1 MFIINL
7 TYIEPLETVEIHL
20 QEHIDFLNHY
30 YTEGLFIAS
39 GRKNPRTGG
48 IILMKGENKEA
59 VQEIITQDPFYKN
72 KIAQYDII
80 EFEASKYCP
89 ELKTILTNQFNENKE
104 IKNHQN
110 FHVE

>member
-7 TYIEPLETVEIHL
+7 TYIEPLEAVEKYL
-20 QEHIDFLNHY
+20 QEHINFLNHY
-30 YTEGLFIAS
+30 YAEGLFIAS

-48 IILMKGENKEA
+48 IILMQGKNKEA
-59 VQEIITQDPFYKN
+59 VQEIIMQDPFYKN

-89 ELKTILTNQFNENKE
+89 ELKNILTNQFDGSK
-104 IKNHQN
+104 
-110 FHVE
+110 

>member
-7 TYIEPLETVEIHL
+7 TYIESLEAVEKHL
-20 QEHIDFLNHY
+20 QEHINFLNHY
-30 YTEGLFIAS
+30 YAEGLFIAS

-48 IILMKGENKEA
+48 IILMQGKNKEV
-59 VQEIITQDPFYKN
+59 VQEIIRQDPFYKN

-89 ELKTILTNQFNENKE
+89 ELKNILTNQFDRSK
-104 IKNHQN
+104 
-110 FHVE
+110 

>member
-7 TYIEPLETVEIHL
+7 TYIEPLEVVEKHL
-20 QEHIDFLNHY
+20 QEHINFLNHY
-30 YTEGLFIAS
+30 YAEGLFIAS

-48 IILMKGENKEA
+48 IILMQAENKEV
-59 VQEIITQDPFYKN
+59 VQEIIRQDPFYKN

-89 ELKTILTNQFNENKE
+89 ELKNILTNQFDGSK
-104 IKNHQN
+104 
-110 FHVE
+110 

>member
-7 TYIEPLETVEIHL
+7 TYIKPLEAVEKYL
-20 QEHIDFLNHY
+20 QEHISFLNHY
-30 YTEGLFIAS
+30 YAEGLFIAS

-48 IILMKGENKEA
+48 IILIQCKNKEV
-59 VQEIITQDPFYKN
+59 VQEIIRQDPFYKN

-89 ELKTILTNQFNENKE
+89 ELKTLLTDQVDGK
-104 IKNHQN
+104 K
-110 FHVE
+110 

>member
-7 TYIEPLETVEIHL
+7 TYIESLEAVEKHL
-20 QEHIDFLNHY
+20 QEHINFLNY
-30 YTEGLFIAS
+30 YYAEGLFIAS

-48 IILMKGENKEA
+48 IILMQGKNKEV
-59 VQEIITQDPFYKN
+59 VQEIIRQDPFYKN

-89 ELKTILTNQFNENKE
+89 ELKNILTNQFDGSK
-104 IKNHQN
+104 
-110 FHVE
+110 

>member
-7 TYIEPLETVEIHL
+7 TYIEPLEVVEKHL
-20 QEHIDFLNHY
+20 QEHVNFLNHY
-30 YTEGLFIAS
+30 YAEGLFIAS

-48 IILMKGENKEA
+48 IILMQAENKEV
-59 VQEIITQDPFYKN
+59 VQEIIRQDSFYKN

-89 ELKTILTNQFNENKE
+89 ELKTLLTNQVDGNK
-104 IKNHQN
+104 
-110 FHVE
+110 

>member
-7 TYIEPLETVEIHL
+7 TYIESLEAVEKHL
-20 QEHIDFLNHY
+20 QEHINFLNHY
-30 YTEGLFIAS
+30 YAEGLFIAS

-48 IILMKGENKEA
+48 IILMQGKNKEV
-59 VQEIITQDPFYKN
+59 VQEIIRQDPFYKN

-89 ELKTILTNQFNENKE
+89 ELKNILTNQFDGNK
-104 IKNHQN
+104 
-110 FHVE
+110 

>member
-7 TYIEPLETVEIHL
+7 TYIEPLEAVEKYL
-20 QEHIDFLNHY
+20 QEHINFLNDQY
-30 YTEGLFIAS
+30 AEGLFIAS

-48 IILMKGENKEA
+48 IILMQGKNKET
-59 VQEIITQDPFYKN
+59 VQEIIMQDPFYKN

-89 ELKTILTNQFNENKE
+89 ELKNILTNQFDGSK
-104 IKNHQN
+104 
-110 FHVE
+110 